1 MNKDSSRRVHFSPAA
16 SFRSKNPLASAGGE
30 RGQTVYLLWVLG
42 NELLLPTHV
51 QLSQLPNGCLAPRHA
66 ADDWDSVLEQ
76 LVHLLQGDGG
86 REYARKI
93 AVSKW

>member
-1 MNKDSSRRVHFSPAA
+1 MGKLCTF
-16 SFRSKNPLASAGGE
+16 LG
-30 RGQTVYLLWVLG
+30 VLG